1 MYFGGGTPSFLS
13 TKQLKSL
20 VHRLTAVSPWSEAEE
35 ITFECEPGTLTEAK
49 LDAIREMGVTR
60 LSLGVENFDDRIL
73 ELNGRAH
80 RSPEIGKPTR
90 PPGRSGS
97 RRSTST

>member
-1 MYFGGGTPSFLS
+1 
-13 TKQLKSL
+13 
-20 VHRLTAVSPWSEAEE
+20 
-35 ITFECEPGTLTEAK
+35 
-49 LDAIREMGVTR
+49 MGVTR

-80 RSPEIGKPTR
+80 RSPEIDRVYRAAR
-90 PPGRSGS
+90 PWRS

>member
-1 MYFGGGTPSFLS
+1 MTPWN
-13 TKQLKSL
+13 
-20 VHRLTAVSPWSEAEE
+20 AAEE

-49 LDAIREMGVTR
+49 LAVIRGIGVTR
-60 LSLGVENFDDRIL
+60 LSLGVENFDDEIL

-80 RSPEIGKPTR
+80 RSPRDR
-90 PPGRSGS
+90 PGLRVRADRSAF